1 VQNSPLESAMRSGI
15 GSASERLY
23 CSTRMPAPFRYRHRV
38 SFAECTVGNHVYY
51 ARYLEILERARGEF
65 FRAVGTP
72 LAALQTSELIFPVIE
87 AHLHYE
93 AAARYDDELIV
104 EVVVTELDRL
114 HISFAYGV
122 SNTRNT
128 IILTGRT
135 RHICAGPDEKP
146 RRMPP
151 EVFKELNTAFTGAP
165 APRPAATPRLPKG
178 PSFPV

>member
-1 VQNSPLESAMRSGI
+1 M
-15 GSASERLY
+15 
-23 CSTRMPAPFRYRHRV
+23 
-38 SFAECTVGNHVYY
+38 GNHVYY
-51 ARYLEILERARGEF
+51 ARYLDILERARGEF
-65 FRAVGTP
+65 FRAVGKP
-72 LAALQTSELIFPVIE
+72 LSALQTSELIFPVIE

-122 SNTRNT
+122 SNTRST

-151 EVFKELNTAFTGAP
+151 EVLKELSAAFAGAP
-165 APRPAATPRLPKG
+165 APRPAPTSRVPKG
-178 PSFPV
+178 LSFPV

>member
-1 VQNSPLESAMRSGI
+1 
-15 GSASERLY
+15 
-23 CSTRMPAPFRYRHRV
+23 MPAPFRYRHRV
-38 SFAECTVGNHVYY
+38 SFAECTAGNHVYY

-65 FRAVGTP
+65 FRAVGKP
-72 LAALQTSELIFPVIE
+72 LAALQTSELFFPVIE

-114 HISFAYGV
+114 HLSFAYGV

-128 IILTGRT
+128 IVLTGHT
-135 RHICAGPDEKP
+135 RHICAGADEKP

-151 EVFKELNTAFTGAP
+151 EVFKELN
-165 APRPAATPRLPKG
+165 AAMAGVPTPRTIASPRAPKG
-178 PSFPV
+178 VSFPV